1 MTKRKRRSDNYA
13 PALFPFLA
21 VLLCTIGALFLILA
35 ITVTNSHASAR
46 RDAELAMT
54 DVKDKVDVMEVVSD
68 ELVAQRESLKKQVER
83 RRRDLADI
91 EDHIQRLTK
100 NLQELASRIE
110 QIQSHAS
117 DTEKSE
123 SQKEALVQSLREQI
137 DTKKK
142 ELLEEIEKQKKRKP
156 AFAVIPYV
164 GNNGTSRRPV
174 YLECT
179 KQGVVIQPEGM
190 LISVQDLKPP
200 TGPGNPLDSALRV
213 LRLAYQQRDVTFGIN
228 QPPYPLLLVR
238 PDGIH
243 TYAMALE
250 AMSGWDDQY
259 GYELINGDMDLTFP
273 TSIPGLNEQLTQTV
287 EVARARQRA
296 MIASMPRAYSTAA
309 REESWDSIDA
319 SIQPPAGS
327 GGNSG
332 SDSANRTGSVAEEG
346 AESMKDWQLVQGMAN
361 SQVTSSIQQNAMRD
375 GLGAGGSPSQP
386 NPMGQ
391 NPMGQNPMGQNPIA
405 PNQLS
410 GQYVISQNGNPGSTA
425 GQVPDPS
432 DAGGMGGEQV
442 VVAEEPQFNEGSF
455 GNQGA
460 GSPGA
465 GGESGSQSVAGS
477 QSHSAQGGTG
487 SSATGSR
494 DSNASTSPTQPRANA
509 FSSGSATGDSA
520 QSNATPEQIAEM
532 ARSKQTASSDKQS
545 SDGKNSKGNVS
556 SGSKAK
562 HVNPD
567 GDLKPISVSAGQDW
581 AASRAAGKATPVTR
595 TINVVAL
602 KDRWLLRSDVDPK
615 TFDADINM
623 QEGPQEAGNQLA
635 TVLKKRVDSWGLSL
649 PGGYWSP
656 TLTIESASDA
666 QQSVARL
673 QRLLEGSGIEIRV
686 VPLTIPKPR

>member
-1 MTKRKRRSDNYA
+1 MSRSRRRSDNNA

-21 VLLCTIGALFLILA
+21 VLLCTIGALVLILV

-46 RDAELAMT
+46 RDAELAASS
-54 DVKDKVDVMEVVSD
+54 VKDSADVMEVVSD

-100 NLQELASRIE
+100 NLQELAGRIE
-110 QIQSHAS
+110 QIQSYGS
-117 DTEKSE
+117 DTEKSD
-123 SQKEALVQSLREQI
+123 SQKEALVQSLRAQI
-137 DTKKK
+137 DEKKK
-142 ELLEEIEKQKKRKP
+142 ELLQEIEKQKKRKP

-179 KQGVVIQPEGM
+179 KQGVVIQPEGL

-213 LRLAYQQRDVTFGIN
+213 LRMAYQQRDVTFGIN

-332 SDSANRTGSVAEEG
+332 SDSTNRMGSVAEEG
-346 AESMKDWQLVQGMAN
+346 SESMKDWQLVQGMAN

-391 NPMGQNPMGQNPIA
+391 NPMNQNPIA
-405 PNQLS
+405 PNPLS
-410 GQYVISQNGNPGSTA
+410 GQYVIGQNGNPGSTA

-432 DAGGMGGEQV
+432 DAGGMGGERV
-442 VVAEEPQFNEGSF
+442 VVAEEPQFNEDSFQNGS
-455 GNQGA
+455 QDA
-460 GSPGA
+460 GSQGA

-477 QSHSAQGGTG
+477 QSHSAQGGIG

-494 DSNASTSPTQPRANA
+494 DPNASTSPIQPRANA

-623 QEGPQEAGNQLA
+623 TDGPQEAGNQLA

-686 VPLTIPKPR
+686 VPLTIHKQK

>member
-1 MTKRKRRSDNYA
+1 MSRSRRRSDNNA

-21 VLLCTIGALFLILA
+21 VLLCTIGALVLILV

-46 RDAELAMT
+46 RDAELAASN
-54 DVKDKVDVMEVVSD
+54 VKDSADVMEVVSD

-110 QIQSHAS
+110 QIQSHTS

-273 TSIPGLNEQLTQTV
+273 TSIPGLDEQLTQTV

-319 SIQPPAGS
+319 TIQPPAGS
-327 GGNSG
+327 TGNSG
-332 SDSANRTGSVAEEG
+332 SDSAKRMGAVDEEG

-361 SQVTSSIQQNAMRD
+361 SQVTSSIQRNAMRD
-375 GLGAGGSPSQP
+375 GLGAGGSPPQP

-391 NPMGQNPMGQNPIA
+391 NPMGQNPIA
-405 PNQLS
+405 QNQLS
-410 GQYVISQNGNPGSTA
+410 GQYVISQNGNPGSSA

-432 DAGGMGGEQV
+432 DADGMGGERV
-442 VVAEEPQFNEGSF
+442 VVAEEPQVNEGSF
-455 GNQGA
+455 

-477 QSHSAQGGTG
+477 QSYSAQGGTG
-487 SSATGSR
+487 SSASGSR
-494 DSNASTSPTQPRANA
+494 DSNASTSSTQPRANA

-520 QSNATPEQIAEM
+520 QSNATPEQNAEM
-532 ARSKQTASSDKQS
+532 ARSKQTAGSDKQS
-545 SDGKNSKGNVS
+545 SDGKNSKGNIS

-615 TFDADINM
+615 AFDADINM
-623 QEGPQEAGNQLA
+623 QDGPQEAGNQLA

-656 TLTIESASDA
+656 TLTIESANDA

-686 VPLTIPKPR
+686 VPLTIPNQR

>member
-54 DVKDKVDVMEVVSD
+54 DVKDSADVMEVVSD

-100 NLQELASRIE
+100 NLQELAGRVE
-110 QIQSHAS
+110 QIQSYSS
-117 DTEKSE
+117 DTEKSD
-123 SQKEALVQSLREQI
+123 SQKEALVQSLRAQI
-137 DTKKK
+137 DEKKK

-179 KQGVVIQPEGM
+179 KQGVVIQPEGL

-332 SDSANRTGSVAEEG
+332 SDSANRMGSVAEEG

-361 SQVTSSIQQNAMRD
+361 SQVASSIQQNAMRD
-375 GLGAGGSPSQP
+375 GLGAVGSPSQP

-391 NPMGQNPMGQNPIA
+391 NPMNQNPIA
-405 PNQLS
+405 PNPLS
-410 GQYVISQNGNPGSTA
+410 GQYVISQNGNPGSTV

-432 DAGGMGGEQV
+432 DAGGMGGERV
-442 VVAEEPQFNEGSF
+442 VVAEEPQFNEDSFQNGSHD
-455 GNQGA
+455 A
-460 GSPGA
+460 GSQGA

-623 QEGPQEAGNQLA
+623 TDGPQEAGNQLA

-686 VPLTIPKPR
+686 VPLSIPKPK

>member
-1 MTKRKRRSDNYA
+1 
-13 PALFPFLA
+13 L
-21 VLLCTIGALFLILA
+21 VLILV

-46 RDAELAMT
+46 RDAELAASN
-54 DVKDKVDVMEVVSD
+54 VKDSADVMEVVSD

-123 SQKEALVQSLREQI
+123 SQKEALVLSLREQI
-137 DTKKK
+137 DAKKK
-142 ELLEEIEKQKKRKP
+142 ELLEEIENQKKRKP

-319 SIQPPAGS
+319 SIQPPAGPA
-327 GGNSG
+327 GNSG
-332 SDSANRTGSVAEEG
+332 SDSANRMGSVAEEG

-391 NPMGQNPMGQNPIA
+391 NPIV

-432 DAGGMGGEQV
+432 DASGMGGERV

-455 GNQGA
+455 GSQ
-460 GSPGA
+460 GA
-465 GGESGSQSVAGS
+465 GGEGGSQSVADS

-494 DSNASTSPTQPRANA
+494 DPNASTSPTQPRANA

-532 ARSKQTASSDKQS
+532 ARSKQTANSDKQS

-581 AASRAAGKATPVTR
+581 AASRAVGKATPVTR
-595 TINVVAL
+595 TINVVVL

-686 VPLTIPKPR
+686 VPLTIPKQR

>member
-1 MTKRKRRSDNYA
+1 MSRSRRRSDNNA

-21 VLLCTIGALFLILA
+21 VLLCTIGALVLILV

-46 RDAELAMT
+46 RDAELAASN
-54 DVKDKVDVMEVVSD
+54 VKDSADVMEVVSD

-123 SQKEALVQSLREQI
+123 SQKEALVLSLREQI
-137 DTKKK
+137 DAKKK
-142 ELLEEIEKQKKRKP
+142 ELLEEIENQKKRKP

-319 SIQPPAGS
+319 SIQPPAGPA
-327 GGNSG
+327 GNSG
-332 SDSANRTGSVAEEG
+332 SDSANRMGSVAEEG

-391 NPMGQNPMGQNPIA
+391 NPIV

-432 DAGGMGGEQV
+432 DASGMGGERV

-455 GNQGA
+455 GSQ
-460 GSPGA
+460 GA
-465 GGESGSQSVAGS
+465 GGEGGSQSVADS

-494 DSNASTSPTQPRANA
+494 DPNASTSPTQPRANA

-532 ARSKQTASSDKQS
+532 ARSKQTANSDKQS

-581 AASRAAGKATPVTR
+581 AASRAVGKATPVTR
-595 TINVVAL
+595 TINVVVL

-686 VPLTIPKPR
+686 VPLTIPKQR

>member
-1 MTKRKRRSDNYA
+1 
-13 PALFPFLA
+13 LA
-21 VLLCTIGALFLILA
+21 VLLCTIGALVLILV

-46 RDAELAMT
+46 RDAELAT
-54 DVKDKVDVMEVVSD
+54 TNVKDSVDVMEVVSD

-83 RRRDLADI
+83 RRKDLADI

-100 NLQELASRIE
+100 NLQELAGRIE
-110 QIQSHAS
+110 QIQSFAS

-137 DTKKK
+137 DEKKK
-142 ELLEEIEKQKKRKP
+142 ELLQEIEKQKKRKP

-179 KQGVVIQPEGM
+179 KQGVVIQPEGL

-319 SIQPPAGS
+319 SNQQPAGS

-332 SDSANRTGSVAEEG
+332 SDSSNRMGSVAEEG

-375 GLGAGGSPSQP
+375 GVGAGTNLPQS
-386 NPMGQ
+386 NAIGQ
-391 NPMGQNPMGQNPIA
+391 NANA
-405 PNQLS
+405 LDLS
-410 GQYVISQNGNPGSTA
+410 GQFVTSQSGNSGSSDGQVPGQRDAGGMEGERVVVAQEPQFSEGSFQNGNPG
-425 GQVPDPS
+425 
-432 DAGGMGGEQV
+432 
-442 VVAEEPQFNEGSF
+442 
-455 GNQGA
+455 A
-460 GSPGA
+460 GSQGA
-465 GGESGSQSVAGS
+465 GGESSAQSAAGS
-477 QSHSAQGGTG
+477 QDQSAQGGTG
-487 SSATGSR
+487 SSASGSR
-494 DSNASTSPTQPRANA
+494 DPNASTSPTQPRANA

-532 ARSKQTASSDKQS
+532 ARSKQTATSDKQP
-545 SDGKNSKGNVS
+545 SDGRNSKGNVS

-615 TFDADINM
+615 AFDADINM

-686 VPLTIPKPR
+686 VPLTIPNRR

>member
-1 MTKRKRRSDNYA
+1 MSRSRRRSDNNA

-21 VLLCTIGALFLILA
+21 VLLCTIGALVLILV

-46 RDAELAMT
+46 RDAELAASN
-54 DVKDKVDVMEVVSD
+54 VKDSADMMEVVSD

-110 QIQSHAS
+110 QIQSYAS
-117 DTEKSE
+117 DTEQSE

-137 DTKKK
+137 DAKKK

-200 TGPGNPLDSALRV
+200 TGPGNPLDAALRV

-287 EVARARQRA
+287 EVARARQRS

-327 GGNSG
+327 AGNSG
-332 SDSANRTGSVAEEG
+332 SDPANRTGAAVEEG
-346 AESMKDWQLVQGMAN
+346 TESMKDWQLVQGMAN

-391 NPMGQNPMGQNPIA
+391 NPMGQNPIA

-410 GQYVISQNGNPGSTA
+410 GQYVISQNGNTGSTA

-432 DAGGMGGEQV
+432 DAGGMGGERV
-442 VVAEEPQFNEGSF
+442 VVAEEPQFSDGSF
-455 GNQGA
+455 QN
-460 GSPGA
+460 GSQGA
-465 GGESGSQSVAGS
+465 GGESGSQSVADS

-520 QSNATPEQIAEM
+520 QSNATPEQMAEM

-656 TLTIESASDA
+656 TLTIESANDA

-686 VPLTIPKPR
+686 VPLTIPKQR

>member
-1 MTKRKRRSDNYA
+1 MSRSRRRSDNNA

-21 VLLCTIGALFLILA
+21 VLLCTIGALVLILV

-46 RDAELAMT
+46 RDAELAASN
-54 DVKDKVDVMEVVSD
+54 VKDSADVMEVVSD

-100 NLQELASRIE
+100 NLQELARRIE
-110 QIQSHAS
+110 QIQSYAS
-117 DTEKSE
+117 DTEQSE

-137 DTKKK
+137 DAKKK
-142 ELLEEIEKQKKRKP
+142 ELLEEIEKQNKRKP

-327 GGNSG
+327 AGNSG
-332 SDSANRTGSVAEEG
+332 SESANRMGSVAEEG

-432 DAGGMGGEQV
+432 DAGGMGGERV
-442 VVAEEPQFNEGSF
+442 VVAEEPQFSEGSF
-455 GNQGA
+455 

-477 QSHSAQGGTG
+477 QSQSAQGGTG
-487 SSATGSR
+487 SSASGSR
-494 DSNASTSPTQPRANA
+494 DSNASTSPAQPRANA

-532 ARSKQTASSDKQS
+532 ARSKQTAGSDKQS

-656 TLTIESASDA
+656 TLTIESANDA

-686 VPLTIPKPR
+686 VPLTIPKQR

>member
-1 MTKRKRRSDNYA
+1 
-13 PALFPFLA
+13 L
-21 VLLCTIGALFLILA
+21 VLILV

-46 RDAELAMT
+46 RDAELAASN
-54 DVKDKVDVMEVVSD
+54 VKDSADVMEVVSD

-123 SQKEALVQSLREQI
+123 SQKEALVLSLREQI
-137 DTKKK
+137 DAKKK
-142 ELLEEIEKQKKRKP
+142 ELLEEIENQKKRKP

-319 SIQPPAGS
+319 SIQPPAGPA
-327 GGNSG
+327 GNSG
-332 SDSANRTGSVAEEG
+332 SDSANRMGSVAEEG

-391 NPMGQNPMGQNPIA
+391 NPMGQNPMGQNPIV

-432 DAGGMGGEQV
+432 DASGMGGERV

-455 GNQGA
+455 GSQ
-460 GSPGA
+460 GA
-465 GGESGSQSVAGS
+465 GGEGGSQSVADS

-494 DSNASTSPTQPRANA
+494 DPNASTSPTQPRANA

-532 ARSKQTASSDKQS
+532 ARSKQTANSDKQS

-686 VPLTIPKPR
+686 VPLTIPKQR

>member
-1 MTKRKRRSDNYA
+1 MSRSRRRSDNNA

-21 VLLCTIGALFLILA
+21 VLLCTIGALVLILV

-46 RDAELAMT
+46 RDAELAT
-54 DVKDKVDVMEVVSD
+54 TNVKDSVDVMEVVSD

-83 RRRDLADI
+83 RRKDLADI

-100 NLQELASRIE
+100 NLQELAGRIE
-110 QIQSHAS
+110 QIQSFAS

-137 DTKKK
+137 DEKKK

-179 KQGVVIQPEGM
+179 KQGVVIQPEGL

-273 TSIPGLNEQLTQTV
+273 TSIPGLTEQLTQTV

-319 SIQPPAGS
+319 SNQQSDGS
-327 GGNSG
+327 AGNSG
-332 SDSANRTGSVAEEG
+332 SNSANRTGTVVEEG
-346 AESMKDWQLVQGMAN
+346 AESMKDWQLVQGLAN
-361 SQVTSSIQQNAMRD
+361 SQVASSIQQNAMRD
-375 GLGAGGSPSQP
+375 GLGAGGSPPQP
-386 NPMGQ
+386 NPIGQ
-391 NPMGQNPMGQNPIA
+391 NPNGENTNGENPNA

-410 GQYVISQNGNPGSTA
+410 GQYVISQSGNSGSSA
-425 GQVPDPS
+425 GQVPGS
-432 DAGGMGGEQV
+432 RNAVGMEGEGV
-442 VVAEEPQFNEGSF
+442 VVAQEPQFNEGSF
-455 GNQGA
+455 QN
-460 GSPGA
+460 GSDGS
-465 GGESGSQSVAGS
+465 GGESSAQSVAGS
-477 QSHSAQGGTG
+477 QSQSAQGGSG

-494 DSNASTSPTQPRANA
+494 DSNASTSPAQPRANA

-520 QSNATPEQIAEM
+520 QSNATSEQNAEL
-532 ARSKQTASSDKQS
+532 ARSKQTASPDKQP

-623 QEGPQEAGNQLA
+623 QEGPQEAGNQIA

-686 VPLTIPKPR
+686 VPLTIPNRR

>member
-54 DVKDKVDVMEVVSD
+54 DVKDSVDVMEVVSE

-100 NLQELASRIE
+100 NLQELASCIQ
-110 QIQSHAS
+110 QIQSFAS

-137 DTKKK
+137 DEKKK

-179 KQGVVIQPEGM
+179 KQGVVIQPEGL

-319 SIQPPAGS
+319 SNQQSAGS
-327 GGNSG
+327 EGNSG
-332 SDSANRTGSVAEEG
+332 FASANRTGTVAEEG
-346 AESMKDWQLVQGMAN
+346 SESMKDWQLVQGMAN
-361 SQVTSSIQQNAMRD
+361 SQVASSIQQNAKRD
-375 GLGAGGSPSQP
+375 GLGAGASPSQS

-391 NPMGQNPMGQNPIA
+391 NGIA

-410 GQYVISQNGNPGSTA
+410 GQYVTSQSGNSGISA
-425 GQVPDPS
+425 GQGPS
-432 DAGGMGGEQV
+432 PKDAGGMQGERV
-442 VVAEEPQFNEGSF
+442 VVAQEPQFNEGSF
-455 GNQGA
+455 QN
-460 GSPGA
+460 GSEGA
-465 GGESGSQSVAGS
+465 GGESSTQSAAGS
-477 QSHSAQGGTG
+477 QSHSAQGGNG

-520 QSNATPEQIAEM
+520 QSNATPEQNAEM
-532 ARSKQTASSDKQS
+532 ARSKQTASPDKQP
-545 SDGKNSKGNVS
+545 SDGSNSKGNVT

-615 TFDADINM
+615 AFDANINM

-686 VPLTIPKPR
+686 VPLTIPKPK

>member
-1 MTKRKRRSDNYA
+1 MSRSRRRSDNNA

-21 VLLCTIGALFLILA
+21 VLLCTIGALVLILV

-46 RDAELAMT
+46 RDAELAT
-54 DVKDKVDVMEVVSD
+54 TNVKDSVDVMEVVSD

-83 RRRDLADI
+83 RRKDLADI

-100 NLQELASRIE
+100 NLQELAGRIE
-110 QIQSHAS
+110 QIQSFAS

-137 DTKKK
+137 DEKKK
-142 ELLEEIEKQKKRKP
+142 ELLQEIEKQKKRKP

-179 KQGVVIQPEGM
+179 KQGVVIQPEGL

-319 SIQPPAGS
+319 SNQQPVGS
-327 GGNSG
+327 ADNSG
-332 SDSANRTGSVAEEG
+332 MDSANRTGTVAEEG

-391 NPMGQNPMGQNPIA
+391 NPIS

-425 GQVPDPS
+425 GQVPEPS
-432 DAGGMGGEQV
+432 DAGGMEGERV
-442 VVAEEPQFNEGSF
+442 VVAQEPQFNEDSFQNGS
-455 GNQGA
+455 QGA
-460 GSPGA
+460 GSQGA
-465 GGESGSQSVAGS
+465 GGESSAQSAAGS
-477 QSHSAQGGTG
+477 QGQSAQGGTG

-494 DSNASTSPTQPRANA
+494 DPNASTSPTQPRANA

-520 QSNATPEQIAEM
+520 QSNATPEQNAEL
-532 ARSKQTASSDKQS
+532 ARSKQTPSPDKQP
-545 SDGKNSKGNVS
+545 SDGRNSKGNVS

-615 TFDADINM
+615 AFDADINM

-686 VPLTIPKPR
+686 VPLTIPNRR

>member
-1 MTKRKRRSDNYA
+1 MSRSRRRSDNNA

-21 VLLCTIGALFLILA
+21 VLLCTIGALVLILV

-46 RDAELAMT
+46 RDAELAT
-54 DVKDKVDVMEVVSD
+54 TNVKDSADVMEVVSD

-110 QIQSHAS
+110 QIQSFAS

-137 DTKKK
+137 DEKKK

-179 KQGVVIQPEGM
+179 KQGVVIQPEGL

-319 SIQPPAGS
+319 SNQQSAGS
-327 GGNSG
+327 EGDSG
-332 SDSANRTGSVAEEG
+332 MDSANRTGADVDEG
-346 AESMKDWQLVQGMAN
+346 TGSMQDWQLVQGMAN
-361 SQVTSSIQQNAMRD
+361 SQVASSIQQNAKRD
-375 GLGAGGSPSQP
+375 GLGAGGSTSQP
-386 NPMGQ
+386 
-391 NPMGQNPMGQNPIA
+391 NPMGQNPIA

-410 GQYVISQNGNPGSTA
+410 GQYVISQNGNTGSTA
-425 GQVPDPS
+425 GQVPEPS
-432 DAGGMGGEQV
+432 DAGGMGGERV
-442 VVAEEPQFNEGSF
+442 VVAQEPQFNEGSF
-455 GNQGA
+455 QN
-460 GSPGA
+460 GSEGA
-465 GGESGSQSVAGS
+465 GGESSAQSAAGS
-477 QSHSAQGGTG
+477 QGQSAQGGTG

-520 QSNATPEQIAEM
+520 QSNATPEQNAEL
-532 ARSKQTASSDKQS
+532 ARSKQTASPDKQP
-545 SDGKNSKGNVS
+545 SDGRNSKGNVS

-615 TFDADINM
+615 AFDANINM

-686 VPLTIPKPR
+686 VPLTIPKQK